1 MCMATTETIMT
12 DEACI
17 NVREGS
23 RKGRLQRQGTSMKI
37 DL

>member
-12 DEACI
+12 DVACI

-23 RKGRLQRQGTSMKI
+23 RKGRLQR
-37 DL
+37 